1 MGKERMTLPNKA
13 KIRNLK
19 QYKDLTEEEFD
30 EVWREREEALNISP
44 EMLEVRVEEGLA
56 ELAEDYDM
64 DDMKSNDMIQIRAL
78 VLAQIQLEDLE
89 KTAFSQRQSVDSQS
103 VQILEKVNRILG
115 GLRKDISD
123 ISNDLQLTRKIRKQS
138 KEASVIH
145 ALNDLKSKA
154 HKFYKERMLYVFCPE
169 CKMLLST
176 IWLNYSGESKNSI
189 ELKCNRCE
197 HVFTQELLPLYGT
210 DNKNVDDIILP

>member
-1 MGKERMTLPNKA
+1 MGEERMTLPNKA

-19 QYKDLTEEEFD
+19 QYKDLTDDEFEEMWE
-30 EVWREREEALNISP
+30 ERERALSISP
-44 EMLEVRVEEGLA
+44 EVLEKRVNEGQSDLA
-56 ELAEDYDM
+56 DDYDM

-89 KTAFSQRQSVDSQS
+89 QTAFSLRQNVDHQS

-115 GLRKDISD
+115 GLRRDISE

-138 KEASVIH
+138 KEASVID

-154 HKFYKERMLYVFCPE
+154 HKFYKQKMLYIFCQE
-169 CKMLLST
+169 CKMLLAT
-176 IWLNYSGESKNSI
+176 VWLAYPETENYLTVTCDRCKH
-189 ELKCNRCE
+189 ELK
-197 HVFTQELLPLYGT
+197 QELSMLYEK
-210 DNKNVDDIILP
+210 DNKNLDDVVIP